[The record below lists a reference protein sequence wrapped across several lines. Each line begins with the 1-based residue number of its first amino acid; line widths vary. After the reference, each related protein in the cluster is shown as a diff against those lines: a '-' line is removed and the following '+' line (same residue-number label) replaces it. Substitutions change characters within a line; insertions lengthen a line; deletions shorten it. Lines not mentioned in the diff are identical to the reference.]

1 MTVFISENSTRNEIK
16 QARIQVSALG
26 LKSQPLTGSVI
37 TSSLLRIF
45 LKISFLICKNW
56 LKIHLSESGWEV
68 TWDNVNQ
75 GTICN
80 GCTEQTLND
89 LSSLPFLAQITPS
102 VAELGLRNFP
112 WGIVRMGCGPQF
124 TWQDSRASRT
134 LAAKQLCVPSAF
146 EYEIRDF
153 LL

>member
-1 MTVFISENSTRNEIK
+1 MTVFISENSTRIEIK
-16 QARIQVSALG
+16 QARIQVWAPG

-45 LKISFLICKNW
+45 LKISFLICKDW
-56 LKIHLSESGWEV
+56 LKIHLSESGW
-68 TWDNVNQ
+68 DHVNQ
-75 GTICN
+75 GTICS

-89 LSSLPFLAQITPS
+89 LSSLPFLAQITPAE
-102 VAELGLRNFP
+102 AELGLRNFP
-112 WGIVRMGCGPQF
+112 WGIVRMDCGTQF

-134 LAAKQLCVPSAF
+134 LATKELCVPSAF
-146 EYEIRDF
+146 EYEILDF